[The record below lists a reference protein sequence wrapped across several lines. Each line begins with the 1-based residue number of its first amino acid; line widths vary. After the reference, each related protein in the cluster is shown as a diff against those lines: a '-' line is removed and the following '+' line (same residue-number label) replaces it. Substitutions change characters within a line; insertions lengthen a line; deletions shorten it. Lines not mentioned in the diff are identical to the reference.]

1 MSVVLRRLLILLIL
15 AGAAAA
21 SRRLLRRESET
32 GSDTESS
39 PRWPPFAANA
49 VSTDRPEPDVAEGV
63 AASGDTPA
71 DASAPTSEAIST
83 IDVSTI
89 DISTIDISTTAAGE
103 VGAWVE
109 PSGDACP
116 AEAPIKA
123 KSRSGIYHVPGGRFY
138 DRTVPDRCYPS
149 EAAAQADGYR
159 RSSN

>member
-1 MSVVLRRLLILLIL
+1 MPVVLRRLLILLIL

-21 SRRLLRRESET
+21 SRRLLRREP
-32 GSDTESS
+32 DTEPS
-39 PRWPPFAANA
+39 PQWPPFAANA
-49 VSTDRPEPDVAEGV
+49 ISADRPEPGAAEGV
-63 AASGDTPA
+63 VGSGDTPG
-71 DASAPTSEAIST
+71 DANAPTNT
-83 IDVSTI
+83 
-89 DISTIDISTTAAGE
+89 DIGTSAVGE